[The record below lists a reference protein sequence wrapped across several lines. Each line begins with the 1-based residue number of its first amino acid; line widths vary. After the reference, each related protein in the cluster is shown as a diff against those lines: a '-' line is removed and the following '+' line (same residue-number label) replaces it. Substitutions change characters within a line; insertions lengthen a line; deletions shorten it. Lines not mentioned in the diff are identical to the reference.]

1 MQSTELRFAL
11 WISSSHGI
19 QHFLRRI
26 FPPLIPIWVV
36 VFEFP
41 LALAGLL
48 LGVQSLGSALGQTP
62 FGILSDRHDRRY
74 ILPSGIAL
82 AAICVGVFAIV
93 PFLDVV
99 DTAVTIAGYTVDLP
113 FVLMV
118 VAMFGVGFGGSVL
131 HPTGYPL
138 ISENVSRDRKGR
150 VLGMWGSA
158 AKLGDGFAPA
168 VVGALLLLIAWTEI
182 LVLLSV
188 LICVYSI
195 ALFVVLNR
203 FETRPPSVRETDSTP
218 EGSESEEHDTATDQ
232 PTSEDSASTVWTID
246 RRVFLYPM
254 LAIFAFFAIRMLAAG
269 GVNVFIPEFITSE
282 YGYSF
287 TLLGIEVTPESTAS
301 FYYSALLITAG
312 VVQLGTGR
320 LVDTYDAR
328 KVLISMLVVAAAV
341 LSVLTFASLSPLLLF
356 VVLLLLGAS
365 LWALEPARDTLVSDI
380 TPADR
385 EGRTFGYLWTG
396 ALTVAAISPVLI
408 GYIGDHVGLRA
419 AFGVLAVATLVSA
432 IPIALL
438 FHDRIYV
445 DADDVRS
452 STATADDD

>member
-1 MQSTELRFAL
+1 MDPTERRFAL

-36 VFEFP
+36 IFDFP

-48 LGVQSLGSALGQTP
+48 LGAQSFGSALGQTP
-62 FGILSDRHDRRY
+62 FGILSDRYDRRY
-74 ILPSGIAL
+74 ILPAGIAS
-82 AAICVGVFAIV
+82 AAICVGLFAIV
-93 PFLDVV
+93 PFLEAL
-99 DTAVTIAGYTVDLP
+99 DTALTIFGTAVEVP
-113 FVLMV
+113 FIAMV

-138 ISENVSRDRKGR
+138 ISENVAPDRKGR

-168 VVGALLLLIAWTEI
+168 IVGALLLVIAWTEI
-182 LVLLSV
+182 LVLVSV
-188 LICVYSI
+188 LICGYS
-195 ALFVVLNR
+195 VVLFAALKR
-203 FETRPPSVRETDSTP
+203 FETRPAAMIEAETTPDEAPSDS
-218 EGSESEEHDTATDQ
+218 HATAD
-232 PTSEDSASTVWTID
+232 DSAPLWAQD
-246 RRVFLYPM
+246 RRTYLYPM
-254 LAIFAFFAIRMLAAG
+254 LAVFAFFAIRMLAAG

-282 YGYSF
+282 YGYAVAVA
-287 TLLGIEVTPESTAS
+287 GIEVTPESTAS

-320 LVDTYDAR
+320 LVDAYDAR
-328 KVLISMLVVAAAV
+328 VVVISMLLIAACVLAV
-341 LSVLTFASLSPLLLF
+341 LAIASLSPLYLF

-365 LWALEPARDTLVSDI
+365 LWALAPARDAIVSDI

-396 ALTVAAISPVLI
+396 ALLISSASPVLI
-408 GYIGDHVGLRA
+408 GYIGDQAGLRP
-419 AFGVLAVATLVSA
+419 AFGLLAVATVLSA

-438 FHDRIYV
+438 FSDRVYV
-445 DADDVRS
+445 TRDES
-452 STATADDD
+452 SPSTAVQTDD